1 MPKYHVNVP
10 EVHYQTVEVH
20 ASSPEEAAQL
30 VKDGD
35 GDYLDGALEYS
46 HTLED
51 CAWMVLDVEKG
62 VAVPVEEE

>member
-10 EVHYQTVEVH
+10 EVHYQTVEVE
-20 ASSPEEAAQL
+20 ADSPEEAAKL

-51 CAWMVLDVEKG
+51 CVWMVLDVEKG

>member
-10 EVHYQTVEVH
+10 EVHYQTVEVD
-20 ASSPEEAAQL
+20 ASSPEEAVEL

-35 GDYLDGALEYS
+35 GEYLDDTLTYS

-51 CAWMVLDVEKG
+51 CTWQVLDVEKG
-62 VAVPVEEE
+62 VAVPVKED